1 MTQDTY
7 RLADTTVV
15 EPLVNRWAVWS
26 DLMSP
31 VPASLHLVHYQMK
44 ILESYLADPE
54 IHIKASQNPKF
65 YGGRFVDVSAN
76 RAAEVRE
83 LLEAMK
89 DRQSENIKLAAAV
102 TEFSNY
108 LDREAEGQSLEP
120 FYEYVPEALRG
131 YVELVYDY
139 FNNPTVR
146 LIESLLYESPYY
158 RKDLQG
164 LNIFQQERDNSR
176 PFFLNTP
183 RLRADRHVD
192 WNVSFDD
199 SKVDQLFDLD
209 VNPQP
214 IGYVRE
220 LLNSEAPEESQLLPL
235 LSSEAVN
242 GNVKWIGPGVRLRY
256 FGHACVLIE
265 WNGITV
271 LTDPWIGVQSAAGG
285 AEHFCYSDLPEK
297 IDFAVV
303 THGHHDH
310 FVLETLLRL
319 RRRIECLVVPRT
331 FGMLYADTS
340 LRLLAKK
347 LRFNTVIELDALDS
361 IKLPDGEIIAVP
373 FLGEHADL
381 AHGKVG
387 YVVRAGKEQI
397 LFAADSNC
405 LDSNLYKHLK
415 RVLGPIKTVFLGM
428 ECVGAPLSWMY
439 GTFLPSKPQRNHD
452 QSRRTKGCNAAA
464 ALSLLEALES
474 DRVYVYA
481 MGKEPWLQYSMG
493 LGLSE
498 DSHQVKESINLIMQ
512 ARARGFVD
520 ASRPFCKCET
530 HLMSN

>member
-1 MTQDTY
+1 MTEEVY

-15 EPLVNRWAVWS
+15 EPLMNRWAVWS

-31 VPASLHLVHYQMK
+31 VPASLHLVHYQLK
-44 ILESYLADPE
+44 LLESYLADPE

-65 YGGRFVDVSAN
+65 YGGRFVDVAAH
-76 RAAEVRE
+76 RASEIKDLFE
-83 LLEAMK
+83 NMK
-89 DRQSENIKLAAAV
+89 QKQSENIRLASAV
-102 TEFSNY
+102 IDFANY
-108 LDREAEGQSLEP
+108 IDRSAEGQSLEP
-120 FYEYVPEALRG
+120 FYEQVPTELRG

-158 RKDLQG
+158 NPELQS
-164 LNIFQQERDNSR
+164 LTIFRQERDDSR

-183 RLRADRHVD
+183 RLANGHQVD
-192 WNVSFDD
+192 WNIAFDD
-199 SKVDQLFDLD
+199 AKVDQLFDLD
-209 VNPQP
+209 VNPRP
-214 IGYVRE
+214 VGYVRE

-235 LSSEAVN
+235 LTSTPAAPTD
-242 GNVKWIGPGVRLRY
+242 KWTGPGVRLRY

-265 WNGITV
+265 ANGLSI
-271 LTDPWIGVQSAAGG
+271 LTDPWIGVRSEASAA
-285 AEHFCYSDLPEK
+285 ERFSYSDLPEK
-297 IDFAVV
+297 IDYALI

-310 FVLETLLRL
+310 YVLETLLRL

-340 LRLLAKK
+340 LKLLSKK
-347 LRFNTVIELDALDS
+347 LRFNNVVEVDALDS

-381 AHGKVG
+381 AHGKTG
-387 YVVRAGKEQI
+387 YVVRFGKEQI

-405 LDSNLYKHLK
+405 LDQSLYKHLK

-439 GTFLPSKPQRNHD
+439 GTFLPNKPQRSHD
-452 QSRRTKGCNAAA
+452 QSRRTRGCNAAA
-464 ALSLLEALES
+464 ALNLLEAIES

-498 DSHQVKESINLIMQ
+498 DSQQIKESINLITQ
-512 ARARGFVD
+512 ARARDFTD
-520 ASRPFCKCET
+520 ASRPFCKFET
-530 HLMSN
+530 YLGNQ